1 MAQYLIPAAAAGG
14 LALAFGSTLQARMP
28 HVKGTHEGVSQLD
41 ALNIARDRT
50 VGQDNVTIP
59 SKLFFRPG
67 HPKHGEAL
75 NEGVPEAAKRPVDM
89 SNPDVVNKDPECSY
103 GSDELVL
110 TRTVAND
117 PVKRYRMSELSQTPN
132 AGL

>member
-1 MAQYLIPAAAAGG
+1 MAQYLIPAVAAGG
-14 LALAFGSTLQARMP
+14 LALAFGSTIQGRMG
-28 HVKGTHEGVSQLD
+28 HVRGTHEGVSNLD
-41 ALNIARDRT
+41 ALNIAKEHT
-50 VGQDNVTIP
+50 IAQDNVTIP

-67 HPKHGEAL
+67 HPKHGQQM
-75 NEGVPEAAKRPVDM
+75 NEEVPEESKRKVDM

-117 PVKRYRMSELSQTPN
+117 PAKRYRMSELSQTPN
-132 AGL
+132 SGL